1 MSRTPRLGEH
11 NSDDPMPEGEAA
23 ILAALQTGVISAC
36 ETLPWGSNYS
46 FAVVVARPGEPE
58 RIAIYKPRRGEAPLW
73 DFPSGTLYRR
83 EYAAYLLSRRLGW
96 PRIPPTIVRDGPHGV
111 GTVQLYIEP
120 DERFHFQHFRRQH
133 ADDLRRMAIFDLIT
147 NNADRKAGHCLR
159 DSDGR
164 LWGIDH
170 GLTFN
175 AQFKLRTVIWDFCAE
190 PIPPDL
196 VAQLEALCEQPLEGE
211 VRAELGEWISRREV
225 DAFYRRVEGLA
236 LSGVFPELNPNRN
249 VPWGW

>member
-23 ILAALQTGVISAC
+23 ILAALRTGTISAC

-46 FAVVVARPGEPE
+46 FAIVVARPGEPE

-96 PRIPPTIVRDGPHGV
+96 PCIPPTIVRDGPHGV

-120 DERFHFQHFRRQH
+120 DERFHFQHLRRQH
-133 ADDLRRMAIFDLIT
+133 ADDLRRMAIFDLIA

-236 LSGVFPELNPNRN
+236 LSGVFPELNLNRN